1 MKNPTTT
8 DQLRLSNTML
18 KGALRGVMKGL
29 DKKVYPKT
37 IQNIE
42 ATLRDAEEVLED
54 E

>member
-1 MKNPTTT
+1 MKNPTNN
-8 DQLRLSNTML
+8 QLRLSNTML

-29 DKKVYPKT
+29 DKEVYPKT

-42 ATLRDAEEVLED
+42 DTLRNAEEVLKD